1 MLIFHA
7 AMIEEAHVESR
18 STAELDTPDIQSAKQ
33 RADEE
38 PGGPKIWYVEE
49 RADEEPGEPKI
60 WYVEKRADEGAGI
73 WYVEERAAGDGESKQ
88 LKRTNF
94 PTLQL

>member
-18 STAELDTPDIQSAKQ
+18 STAELDTPDIQSVKQ
-33 RADEE
+33 
-38 PGGPKIWYVEE
+38 

-73 WYVEERAAGDGESKQ
+73 WYVEERAAGDGEPKQ

-94 PTLQL
+94 PTLQLLSPDA